1 MDNSPT
7 KIVDAVHAEL
17 LTDIQKLRLE
27 VKQFTNEVPN
37 LYNGVKKDV
46 DESAKTVQKTFED
59 FHSMAQAIALHI
71 NKSRKEG
78 EAHLTGI
85 HKQNTDLIKKS
96 LEPYT
101 KYFWLLIGLSAAN
114 SILLVIALITIVF
127 LR

>member
-1 MDNSPT
+1 MSNSPT
-7 KIVDAVHAEL
+7 KIVDAIHAEL
-17 LTDIQKLRLE
+17 LTDIQKLRVE
-27 VKQFTNEVPN
+27 VKQFSDEIPV

-46 DESAKTVQKTFED
+46 DESSKIVQKTFED
-59 FHSMAQAIALHI
+59 FHSMGQAIALHI

-78 EAHLTGI
+78 ESHLGEI
-85 HKQNTDLIKKS
+85 FKKNTDLITKS

-114 SILLVIALITIVF
+114 GILLIITLITIVF